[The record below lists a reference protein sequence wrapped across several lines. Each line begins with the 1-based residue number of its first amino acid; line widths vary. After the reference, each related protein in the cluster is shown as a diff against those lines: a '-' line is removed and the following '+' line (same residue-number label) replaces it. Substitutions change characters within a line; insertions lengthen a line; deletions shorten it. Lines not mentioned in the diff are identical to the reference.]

1 MHGEYAQQGQNITK
15 EYYYHQ
21 TFVMPCD
28 TNDWEHGLQQLHHN
42 NPLAHSSHQIQN
54 LLTKHN
60 IPLVLP
66 ASYSSGM
73 AWDLWLFLNLKMRL
87 IRIEEDMWNTTV
99 QLYSTAKETLLTC
112 LKTMAGPLKKRVC
125 CPKEIFL
132 TCLQQW
138 QDNWE
143 KSVLSE
149 REFPDM
155 SPTMVGQLGEECVV
169 PKRLS

>member
-112 LKTMAGPLKKRVC
+112 LKTMAGPLKKECVVPKRFSWHVSNNGRTTGRRVC
-125 CPKEIFL
+125 CPKENFL

-138 QDNWE
+138 
-143 KSVLSE
+143 
-149 REFPDM
+149 
-155 SPTMVGQLGEECVV
+155 
-169 PKRLS
+169 